1 MSSQSGHAMPE
12 NEVRELLTQLS
23 NWGRWGSEEQRGTL
37 NFLTPEITAAA
48 GRLVRDGV
56 IVSCALPIVWDRL
69 PDDPPGDGAERGFMT
84 PLHFMMQSGEGID
97 PASETRTS
105 IVDAF
110 LIPGHGLGIT
120 HIDAPSHT
128 IFRGTMYNGV
138 SASFVRTRD
147 GATRGSIEIV
157 RNGIVGRG
165 VLLDVPAVTGRPWLE
180 DHEAVR
186 RADLEAC
193 EHQAGTRVGSGD
205 ILMVRTG
212 YRGRNPRGP
221 ATAAGAYPGL
231 HADCL
236 PWLYE
241 REVSLLATDTATDV
255 WPHGYQLGTPIHTV
269 GMWAMGL
276 WIIDNCALEELAAV
290 CSARTRWAFQL
301 VIAPL
306 VLRNGTASPV
316 NPLAVL

>member
-1 MSSQSGHAMPE
+1 MPE
-12 NEVRELLTQLS
+12 EDVRDLLTSLS
-23 NWGRWGSEEQRGTL
+23 NWGRWGPEEQRGTL
-37 NFLTPEITAAA
+37 NFLTPEVTAAA
-48 GRLVRDGV
+48 AQLVADGV
-56 IVSCALPIVWDRL
+56 VVSCALPITWDRL
-69 PDDPPGDGAERGFMT
+69 PDDPPGPGSDSGFMI
-84 PLHFMMQSGEGID
+84 PLHFMMQSGEGLD
-97 PASETRTS
+97 PASETRAS
-105 IVDAF
+105 IADAF

-128 IFRGTMYNGV
+128 IYRGTMYNGV
-138 SASFVRTRD
+138 PGSCVRTRE

-157 RNGIVGRG
+157 REGIVGRG
-165 VLLDVPAVTGRPWLE
+165 VLMDVPFLTERAWLE

-193 EHQAGTRVGSGD
+193 ESRAGITVGSGD

-212 YRGRNPRGP
+212 YRGRNSRGP

-236 PWLYE
+236 PWLHE
-241 REVSLLATDTATDV
+241 RAISVLATDTATDV
-255 WPHGYQLGTPIHTV
+255 WPHQYTLGTPIHTV

-276 WIIDNCALEELAAV
+276 WIIDNCALEELGVA
-290 CSARTRWAFQL
+290 CRARARWVFQL
-301 VIAPL
+301 IVAPL

-316 NPLAVL
+316 NPLAVF